1 MTIMTTQPPTLA
13 ASTTGRGARDIL
25 GFLAFSHGW
34 TWLFWALAG
43 VTAETVW
50 AMPAVILFVIG
61 GAGVLLGGVVMSRA
75 TYGRDGLR
83 DLGRRIVDPR
93 PIAGRWWAVIL
104 LLFPALV
111 LVSAGVGYLLGWSAA
126 PVDLEGAAARLVR
139 PARLLGMVLFIL
151 IIGPLPEEVGWRG
164 YLLDRLQLR
173 WNALVATL
181 IIAVIWWSWHLP
193 LFALPGYFDAFG
205 RDTPHPLDFLAA
217 LVPAAILYTWVY
229 NNTGRSVLAVI
240 LFHFLQNFSS
250 EFLGIAAETRPIL
263 LVLTWIVAVMVVLGW
278 GPAALRR
285 AESEGPRR
293 HASGSL
299 A

>member
-1 MTIMTTQPPTLA
+1 MTTQPPTPA
-13 ASTTGRGARDIL
+13 SSTTGRGVRDIL

-34 TWLFWALAG
+34 TWLFWALAS
-43 VTAETVW
+43 VSAETVW

-111 LVSAGVGYLLGWSAA
+111 LASAGVAYVMGWSAA

-151 IIGPLPEEVGWRG
+151 IIGPLPEEIGWRG

-181 IIAVIWWSWHLP
+181 VIAVIWWSWHLP

-205 RDTPHPLDFLAA
+205 RGAPHPLDFLAA

-240 LFHFLQNFSS
+240 VFHFLQNFSS
-250 EFLGIAAETRPIL
+250 EFLGIAAEARPVL
-263 LVLTWIVAVMVVLGW
+263 LVLTWIVAVVVVLGW

-285 AESEGPRR
+285 GESERPRR
-293 HASGSL
+293 HARGGL
-299 A
+299 E

>member
-1 MTIMTTQPPTLA
+1 MTTQPPTPA
-13 ASTTGRGARDIL
+13 SSTTGRGVRDIL

-43 VTAETVW
+43 VSAETVW
-50 AMPAVILFVIG
+50 AMPAVILFVAG

-111 LVSAGVGYLLGWSAA
+111 LASAGLAYVMGWSAA

-139 PARLLGMVLFIL
+139 PAQLLGMVLFIL

-181 IIAVIWWSWHLP
+181 VIAVIWWSWHLP
-193 LFALPGYFDAFG
+193 LFVLPGYFDAFG
-205 RDTPHPLDFLAA
+205 RGMPHPLDFLAA

-229 NNTGRSVLAVI
+229 NNTGQSVLAVI
-240 LFHFLQNFSS
+240 VLHFLQNFSS
-250 EFLGIAAETRPIL
+250 EFLGIASEARPVL
-263 LVLTWIVAVMVVLGW
+263 LVLTWVVAVVVVLGW

-285 AESEGPRR
+285 SEPGRPHRR
-293 HASGSL
+293 TRVRL
-299 A
+299 E